1 MLTMRKTVAAV
12 ACAAV
17 YCGLAAHAANAA
29 PIGDVEFVRGAG
41 AAQRGAETPRVLGQ
55 GSQIEQGE
63 VLSTGANSFAV
74 VKLNDGTRMTLRP
87 NTSMKIDDFV
97 LEQPG
102 KSDNLVMNLLK
113 GGMRIVTG
121 AISKR
126 SPTARLITTTAT
138 VGIRGT
144 DFDARIC
151 AEDCRAE
158 ARRPVTPLAQA
169 SANSVIPATARVVQ
183 LQGAMV
189 AVSETGERRQVL
201 PGGPAYKGDTLE
213 TPAGAQAVVVFR
225 DDTRVTVAGNTRV
238 RIEDFAFDARS
249 PGEGSFSLGLLKG
262 GIRALTGL
270 IGKARPSSVRFIT
283 STATVGIRGTDL
295 QMRCE
300 GSGAGEPG
308 AGAPVDGCF
317 ISTLQGAVAV
327 SSRAVPGEE
336 VIVPAGSSAQVLG
349 TTQPAA
355 LLNEMPALM
364 RDNPLPNPGDVNV
377 DTQQLF
383 GATQRGEPEAGELY
397 VYLRD
402 GHLATEAG
410 GRTLDIGRGE
420 GLVVDASGRTLVR
433 LDTPPAFILNDPT
446 PRPDR
451 IDARGVQLLDM
462 QALGL
467 RTRANLVCKP

>member
-1 MLTMRKTVAAV
+1 MFGIHRVVAATLLVSV
-12 ACAAV
+12 A
-17 YCGLAAHAANAA
+17 LAHAQGARPA
-29 PIGDVEFVRGAG
+29 PIGDVEVVRGAG
-41 AAQRGAETPRVLGQ
+41 LAQRGGDTPRVLGA
-55 GSQIEQGE
+55 GSPIEQGE

-87 NTSMKIDDFV
+87 NTSMKVDDFV
-97 LEQPG
+97 LAQPG
-102 KSDNLVMNLLK
+102 KTDSLIMNLLK
-113 GGMRIVTG
+113 GGLRIVTG
-121 AISKR
+121 TISKN
-126 SPTARLITTTAT
+126 SPTARLTTSTAT

-169 SANSVIPATARVVQ
+169 NAASVIPATARIVQ
-183 LQGAMV
+183 LQGSLV

-201 PGGPAYKGDTLE
+201 AGGPAYKGDTLE
-213 TPAGAQAVVVFR
+213 TSSGAQVVMVFR
-225 DDTRVTVAGNTRV
+225 DDSRVTVAGNTRV
-238 RIEDFAFDARS
+238 RIEDFVFDARS
-249 PGEGSFSLGLLKG
+249 PGEGSFTFGLLKG
-262 GIRALTGL
+262 GIRAITGL
-270 IGKARPSSVRFIT
+270 IGKAKPASVRFTT

-300 GSGAGEPG
+300 GAGAGEAG

-317 ISTLQGAVAV
+317 VTTLQGAVAV
-327 SSRAVPGEE
+327 SSRAAPE
-336 VIVPAGSSAQVLG
+336 VEVLVPAGSSAQVLG
-349 TTQPAA
+349 TNQPAA
-355 LLNEMPALM
+355 LLTETPALM
-364 RDNPLPNPGDVNV
+364 RENPLPSPGDVNV

-383 GATQRGEPEAGELY
+383 GSTQRGNPESGELY

-402 GHLATEAG
+402 GHLAAEAG

-433 LDTPPAFILNDPT
+433 LDTPPAFLLNDAT

-451 IDARGVQLLDM
+451 VDARGVQLLDL
-462 QALGL
+462 QALGM

>member
-1 MLTMRKTVAAV
+1 MFGIHKVVAAALFASV
-12 ACAAV
+12 A
-17 YCGLAAHAANAA
+17 LAHAQGARTA
-29 PIGDVEFVRGAG
+29 PIGDVELVRGAG
-41 AAQRGAETPRVLGQ
+41 LAQRGSDTPRVLGA
-55 GSQIEQGE
+55 GSPIEQGE

-87 NTSMKIDDFV
+87 NTSMKVDDFV

-102 KSDNLVMNLLK
+102 RTDSLIMNLLK
-113 GGMRIVTG
+113 GGLRIVTG
-121 AISKR
+121 SISKR
-126 SPTARLITTTAT
+126 SPTARLTTSTAT

-169 SANSVIPATARVVQ
+169 NAASAIPATARIVQ
-183 LQGAMV
+183 LQGSLV

-201 PGGPAYKGDTLE
+201 AGGPAYKGDTLE
-213 TPAGAQAVVVFR
+213 TSPGAQAVMVFR
-225 DDTRVTVAGNTRV
+225 DDSRITVAGNTRV
-238 RIEDFAFDARS
+238 RIEDFVFDARN
-249 PGEGSFSLGLLKG
+249 PGEGSFTFGLLKG

-270 IGKARPSSVRFIT
+270 IGKAKPAAVRFTT

-300 GSGAGEPG
+300 GAGAGEAG

-317 ISTLQGAVAV
+317 VTTLQGAVAV
-327 SSRAVPGEE
+327 SSRAAPE
-336 VIVPAGSSAQVLG
+336 VEVLVPAGSSAQVLG

-355 LLNEMPALM
+355 LLTETPALM
-364 RDNPLPNPGDVNV
+364 RENPLPSPGDVNV

-383 GATQRGEPEAGELY
+383 GSTQRGNPESGELY

-402 GHLATEAG
+402 GHLAAEAG

-433 LDTPPAFILNDPT
+433 LDTPPAFLLNDTT

-451 IDARGVQLLDM
+451 VDARGVQLLDM
-462 QALGL
+462 QALGM

>member
-1 MLTMRKTVAAV
+1 MLGIHKA
-12 ACAAV
+12 
-17 YCGLAAHAANAA
+17 LATALLASMTGVQAQGAKPA
-29 PIGDVEFVRGAG
+29 PIGDVELVRGAG
-41 AAQRGAETPRVLGQ
+41 LAQRGSDTPRVLGA
-55 GSQIEQGE
+55 GSSIEQGE

-87 NTSMKIDDFV
+87 NTSMKVDDFV
-97 LEQPG
+97 LEQSG
-102 KSDNLVMNLLK
+102 KTDSLIMNLLK
-113 GGMRIVTG
+113 GGLRIVTG
-121 AISKR
+121 SISKR
-126 SPTARLITTTAT
+126 SPTARLTTSTAT

-169 SANSVIPATARVVQ
+169 NAASVIPATARVVQ
-183 LQGAMV
+183 LQGSLV

-201 PGGPAYKGDTLE
+201 AGGPAYKGDTLE
-213 TPAGAQAVVVFR
+213 TPPGAQAVMVFR

-238 RIEDFAFDARS
+238 RIEDFVFDARN
-249 PGEGSFSLGLLKG
+249 PGEGSFTFGLLKG

-270 IGKARPSSVRFIT
+270 IGKAKPASVRFTT
-283 STATVGIRGTDL
+283 STATVGVRGTDL

-300 GSGAGEPG
+300 GAGAGEAG

-317 ISTLQGAVAV
+317 VTTLQGAVAV
-327 SSRAVPGEE
+327 SSRAAPE
-336 VIVPAGSSAQVLG
+336 VEVLVPAGSSAQVLG

-355 LLNEMPALM
+355 LLTETPALM
-364 RDNPLPNPGDVNV
+364 RDNPLPSPGDVNV

-383 GATQRGEPEAGELY
+383 GSTQRGNPESGELY

-402 GHLATEAG
+402 GHLAAEAG

-433 LDTPPAFILNDPT
+433 LDTPPAFLLNDST

-451 IDARGVQLLDM
+451 VDSRGVQLLDM
-462 QALGL
+462 QALGM

>member
-1 MLTMRKTVAAV
+1 MLGIHKAVAAALCFSV
-12 ACAAV
+12 
-17 YCGLAAHAANAA
+17 AHAFAQGAKPS
-29 PIGDVEFVRGAG
+29 PIGDVELVRGAG
-41 AAQRGAETPRVLGQ
+41 LAQRGSGAPRVLGA
-55 GSQIEQGE
+55 GSPIEQGE
-63 VLSTGANSFAV
+63 VLTTGANSFAV

-87 NTSMKIDDFV
+87 NTSMKVDDFV

-102 KSDNLVMNLLK
+102 RTDSLVMNLLK
-113 GGMRIVTG
+113 GGLRIVTG
-121 AISKR
+121 SISKR
-126 SPTARLITTTAT
+126 SASARLTTSTAT

-169 SANSVIPATARVVQ
+169 SAASVVPATARVVQ
-183 LQGAMV
+183 LQGSMV

-201 PGGPAYKGDTLE
+201 AGGPAYKGDTLE
-213 TPAGAQAVVVFR
+213 TPPGAQAVMVFR
-225 DDTRVTVAGNTRV
+225 DDSRVTVAGNTRV
-238 RIEDFAFDARS
+238 RIEDFVYDAKA
-249 PGEGSFSLGLLKG
+249 PGEGSFTFGLLKG

-270 IGKARPSSVRFIT
+270 IGKAKPTSVRFTT
-283 STATVGIRGTDL
+283 STATVGIRGTEL
-295 QMRCE
+295 HMRCE
-300 GSGAGEPG
+300 GAGAGEAG

-317 ISTLQGAVAV
+317 ITTLQGVVAV
-327 SSRAVPGEE
+327 SSKAEPAVE
-336 VIVPAGSSAQVLG
+336 VLVPAGSSAQVLG

-355 LLNEMPALM
+355 LLPETPALI
-364 RDNPLPNPGDVNV
+364 RDNPLPGPGDVNV

-383 GATQRGEPEAGELY
+383 GSTQRGIPEPGELY

-402 GHLATEAG
+402 GHLAAEAG

-433 LDTPPAFILNDPT
+433 LDTPPAFLLNDTT

-451 IDARGVQLLDM
+451 VDARGVQLLDM
-462 QALGL
+462 QALGM